1 MLFLK
6 IVCFIL
12 YAIWLVPMF
21 LILQDDYKENDEKYL
36 MIDCIITFMIVWAM
50 VICVLM

>member
-21 LILQDDYKENDEKYL
+21 LILQDDYKENDEKYFF
-36 MIDCIITFMIVWAM
+36 IDCIITVMIVCSM
-50 VICVLM
+50 IICVLI